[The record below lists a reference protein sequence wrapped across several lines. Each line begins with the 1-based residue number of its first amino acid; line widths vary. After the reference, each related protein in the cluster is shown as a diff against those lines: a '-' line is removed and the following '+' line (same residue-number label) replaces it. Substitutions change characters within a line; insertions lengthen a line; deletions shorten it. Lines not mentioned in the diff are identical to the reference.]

1 MNGIFLVIFL
11 LCAGYFLIF
20 DPEVFLSVL
29 LGGAQKAATLCLS
42 LVVIYSVWM
51 GLLEVMEESGLNKKI
66 SRLLRP
72 VVGKLFHTQDKEA
85 VECISLN
92 LSANMLGISGAATP
106 FGIRAIERL
115 ENKPFSL
122 YNHGMLF
129 VLNATSV
136 QILPTTVL
144 ALLLSYGATD
154 AYSIILPSLLATAVS
169 TIVGVLGVKL
179 FLRKETT

>member
-20 DPEVFLSVL
+20 NPEGFLSAL
-29 LGGAQKAATLCLS
+29 LSGGQKAATLCLS
-42 LVVIYSVWM
+42 LTVIYCVWM
-51 GLLEVMEESGLNKKI
+51 GLLEVMQESGLNAKI

-72 VVGKLFHTQDKEA
+72 LVKKIFQTQDEEA
-85 VECISLN
+85 VEYISLN

-106 FGIRAIERL
+106 FGIRAAERL
-115 ENKPFSL
+115 TGMPSCN

-136 QILPTTVL
+136 QILPTTVV
-144 ALLLSYGATD
+144 ALFLSYGASN

-169 TIVGVLGVKL
+169 TIVGVTLVKIL
-179 FLRKETT
+179 LRREKE